1 MTSSLHLPRLVE
13 MIKMFTTKQCPVWIR
28 IFNFI
33 QSNRIKTKR
42 NGLGQSINVYGIFL
56 ASFKIGTLS
65 SSIHPLSCSY
75 IASTVSFKYM
85 FIFKKSSF
93 ICFAISPAKNHDHV
107 DELKYFPSHF
117 FTKIIRILPSSSY

>member
-75 IASTVSFKYM
+75 IASTVSF
-85 FIFKKSSF
+85 
-93 ICFAISPAKNHDHV
+93 
-107 DELKYFPSHF
+107 
-117 FTKIIRILPSSSY
+117 

>member
-33 QSNRIKTKR
+33 QTNRIKTKR

-75 IASTVSFKYM
+75 IASTVSFKYVLLS
-85 FIFKKSSF
+85 KSLLLYVLQSLQ
-93 ICFAISPAKNHDHV
+93 
-107 DELKYFPSHF
+107 LKPWSC
-117 FTKIIRILPSSSY
+117 